1 MAQQEVAALDRIGVG
16 PVELVGFLGEGLDRV
31 TVVDWKSGTAPRDPE
46 ERAAREVQLAVY
58 RLAWAEWTGVPLEQ
72 VDAAFHYVGDGATVR
87 PARLLIRPE
96 IEELLAARV
105 AR

>member
-1 MAQQEVAALDRIGVG
+1 M
-16 PVELVGFLGEGLDRV
+16 
-31 TVVDWKSGTAPRDPE
+31 
-46 ERAAREVQLAVY
+46 QLAVY

-72 VDAAFHYVGDGATVR
+72 VDAAFHYVGVGATVR
-87 PARLLIRPE
+87 PARLLTRPE